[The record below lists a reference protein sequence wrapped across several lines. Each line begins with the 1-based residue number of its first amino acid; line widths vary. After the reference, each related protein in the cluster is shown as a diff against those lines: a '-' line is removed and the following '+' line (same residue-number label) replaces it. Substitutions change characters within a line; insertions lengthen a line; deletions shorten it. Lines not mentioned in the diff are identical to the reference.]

1 MPPINYGWLQRATG
15 EVLQRTIPKGVNW
28 GALPGQF
35 LNTLD
40 DIYRMAPGASRE
52 AARSQAKRTLQRSA
66 ATPPARPTGTMGPS
80 GQFRAPS
87 VGAPG
92 PARAPGVSVPRQ
104 TSVGRGPYAVDYGLR
119 RQAMGD
125 VRNANLLRG
134 AAGLGGTARLVGA
147 GLGLTPVGIGINE
160 AINLAFPPEAKGGLP
175 IGTRGADGKFW
186 TGDDYGWQSGAS
198 AVKAG
203 LLPSEVVGSTATGRA
218 FGADRPTG
226 GREQTGTGAG
236 SLSTQQAPPAP
247 VLPPA
252 PGASPSTLTTP
263 LSSVETPL
271 TRRPPAPVQS
281 GPQVPGTT
289 AGNAAAV
296 TPPSPG
302 APGLSRTSAI
312 TGLTPEGQFQR
323 YMQGSEMNRYF
334 GGPAS
339 AQAPKDA
346 AAMQETA
353 MLQQA
358 PTTMPLADYYRSQS
372 ATGRANMDD
381 IIGLMG
387 YEGDMAK
394 WARANPMLAQR
405 AYAQQFQGGVPTQG
419 APGAVPAV
427 DAALDP
433 AGPEFR
439 GVGGDGE
446 RIYNFAA
453 DDMTP
458 EKIKAFQ
465 ELLKK
470 QSAQ

>member
-1 MPPINYGWLQRATG
+1 MPPINYSWLQRATG
-15 EVLQRTIPKGVNW
+15 EVLQRAVPKGVNW

-66 ATPPARPTGTMGPS
+66 ATPPTRPTGTMGAS
-80 GQFRAPS
+80 GQFRAPAI
-87 VGAPG
+87 GAPG
-92 PARAPGVSVPRQ
+92 PARAPGVSIPQQ
-104 TSVGRGPYAVDYGLR
+104 TAVGRGPYAVDYGLR
-119 RQAMGD
+119 RQAMGA

-134 AAGLGGTARLVGA
+134 AAGLSGTARVVGA

-203 LLPSEVVGSTATGRA
+203 LLPSEAVGSTATGRA
-218 FGADRPTG
+218 FGTQSPTG
-226 GREQTGTGAG
+226 GRQQSGAG
-236 SLSTQQAPPAP
+236 PSTSLQQAPPAP
-247 VLPPA
+247 TLPPPPSSGA
-252 PGASPSTLTTP
+252 GQTTLASPR
-263 LSSVETPL
+263 SSVETPM

-296 TPPSPG
+296 EPATAATPG
-302 APGLSRTSAI
+302 M
-312 TGLTPEGQFQR
+312 TPEGQFQR
-323 YMQGSEMNRYF
+323 YMQGSKMNRYF

-346 AAMQETA
+346 TAMQETA

-372 ATGRANMDD
+372 ATGRANMDN
-381 IIGLMG
+381 IVSSMG
-387 YEGDMAK
+387 YTGNMEQ

-405 AYAQQFQGGVPTQG
+405 AYAQQFQGGGPATLG
-419 APGAVPAV
+419 NPDAVPV
-427 DAALDP
+427 PDAALNP

-439 GVGGDGE
+439 GVGGNGE

-465 ELLKK
+465 DLLKK

>member
-15 EVLQRTIPKGVNW
+15 EVLQRSIPKGVNW

-40 DIYRMAPGASRE
+40 DIYRMAPGATRE
-52 AARSQAKRTLQRSA
+52 AARSQAKRTLQRAA
-66 ATPPARPTGTMGPS
+66 ATPPVRPTGTMGPA
-80 GQFRAPS
+80 GQLRAPAI
-87 VGAPG
+87 GAPG
-92 PARAPGVSVPRQ
+92 SARAPGVSIPQQ
-104 TSVGRGPYAVDYGLR
+104 TTVGRGPYAVDYGLR
-119 RQAMGD
+119 RQAMGAA
-125 VRNANLLRG
+125 RNANTVRGATNLATRVAANPLLRG
-134 AAGLGGTARLVGA
+134 GAALT
-147 GLGLTPVGIGINE
+147 GLTPLGVGISE

-175 IGTRGADGKFW
+175 IGTRGANGKFW

-203 LLPSEVVGSTATGRA
+203 LLTSEAVGEEMPKRQELQAGGSLRNYGTDYKEEELKAGRQA
-218 FGADRPTG
+218 EKYRPGAGFPGQQRPLTG
-226 GREQTGTGAG
+226 GPEIPGAG
-236 SLSTQQAPPAP
+236 
-247 VLPPA
+247 
-252 PGASPSTLTTP
+252 
-263 LSSVETPL
+263 
-271 TRRPPAPVQS
+271 
-281 GPQVPGTT
+281 
-289 AGNAAAV
+289 AGNLAAV
-296 TPPSPG
+296 
-302 APGLSRTSAI
+302 APTVYDM
-312 TGLTPEGQFQR
+312 TPEGQFQR

-372 ATGRANMDD
+372 ATGRANMDN

-427 DAALDP
+427 DAVLNP

-439 GVGGDGE
+439 GVGGNGE

-453 DDMTP
+453 DDVTP

-470 QSAQ
+470 QAAQ

>member
-40 DIYRMAPGASRE
+40 DIYRMAPGATRE

-66 ATPPARPTGTMGPS
+66 ATPPVRPTGTMGPA
-80 GQFRAPS
+80 GQLRAPAI
-87 VGAPG
+87 GAPG
-92 PARAPGVSVPRQ
+92 SARAPGVSIPQQ
-104 TSVGRGPYAVDYGLR
+104 TTVGRGPYAVDYGLR
-119 RQAMGD
+119 RQAMGA
-125 VRNANLLRG
+125 VRNANTVRG
-134 AAGLGGTARLVGA
+134 ATNLATRIAASPLSKGGAALA
-147 GLGLTPVGIGINE
+147 GLTPVSIGISE

-175 IGTRGADGKFW
+175 IGTRGANGKFW

-247 VLPPA
+247 ALPP
-252 PGASPSTLTTP
+252 PPSSGADQTTLATP

-271 TRRPPAPVQS
+271 TRRPPTPVQS

-296 TPPSPG
+296 EP
-302 APGLSRTSAI
+302 ATSVA
-312 TGLTPEGQFQR
+312 TGMTPEGQFQR

-439 GVGGDGE
+439 GVGGNGE